1 MAAMLFRLSAVL
13 GETADRVVASVGL
26 SLMPL
31 LAAPNQAGSPEPRWG
46 LRAVDL
52 HTCVPTAVF
61 PEVARVYASQASAAQ
76 EIQIQARTAAEL
88 DVLAVRGLGIVGL
101 NASA

>member
-1 MAAMLFRLSAVL
+1 
-13 GETADRVVASVGL
+13 
-26 SLMPL
+26 
-31 LAAPNQAGSPEPRWG
+31 
-46 LRAVDL
+46 
-52 HTCVPTAVF
+52 VF